1 MHDIRFIRE
10 NPDAFD
16 RALARRN
23 LNEEEKKAYS
33 SRHLISIDER
43 RRAIIRV
50 LESWQARRNAASK
63 AIGQAKAKKD
73 EFKDSEIDGGG
84 C

>member
-23 LNEEEKKAYS
+23 LNEEEKSLFLPAPDFH
-33 SRHLISIDER
+33 R
-43 RRAIIRV
+43 
-50 LESWQARRNAASK
+50 
-63 AIGQAKAKKD
+63 
-73 EFKDSEIDGGG
+73 
-84 C
+84 